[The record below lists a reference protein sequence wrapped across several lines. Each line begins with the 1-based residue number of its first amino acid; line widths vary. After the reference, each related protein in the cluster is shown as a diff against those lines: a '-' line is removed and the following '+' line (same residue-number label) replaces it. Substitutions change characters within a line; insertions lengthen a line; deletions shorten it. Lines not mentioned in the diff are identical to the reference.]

1 MSSVT
6 GLPADVVI
14 VEELI
19 MLLMML
25 VPNTAVTL
33 TVQVLPG
40 AIEVMVCSVND
51 PLTVSVCCTDDE
63 PHMS

>member
-1 MSSVT
+1 MV
-6 GLPADVVI
+6 L
-14 VEELI
+14 VEEVTV
-19 MLLMML
+19 MTLLL
-25 VPNTAVTL
+25 LPNTAATL

>member
-1 MSSVT
+1 MEVT
-6 GLPADVVI
+6 V
-14 VEELI
+14 
-19 MLLMML
+19 LLMIL
-25 VPNTAVTL
+25 LPNTAVTL

>member
-1 MSSVT
+1 M
-6 GLPADVVI
+6 L
-14 VEELI
+14 VEEVTV
-19 MLLMML
+19 LLMIL
-25 VPNTAVTL
+25 PNTAATL
-33 TVQVLPG
+33 TVQALPG